1 VPAEQQFQISPEMID
16 ALGGNA
22 CSALGFGESA
32 AMRKY
37 RVKSGWTARSLA
49 LHTQAVLQGG
59 WCSDRKFQS
68 SRIFRLHLSAQI

>member
-1 VPAEQQFQISPEMID
+1 MPAEQQFQISPEMID

-37 RVKSGWTARSLA
+37 RVKSG
-49 LHTQAVLQGG
+49 
-59 WCSDRKFQS
+59 
-68 SRIFRLHLSAQI
+68 